1 MEQIVDFEDGRPGR
15 RPCRR
20 HDAGGTRRSVED
32 FYRGKQIRAS
42 GGAGGDYDIWMRLIT
57 AIGASSFSRRR
68 LRRRIYAGRRPDRRH
83 QLHCQSGAEKDG
95 TVVSTTERNLPYQL
109 LLGDKNIRFD
119 PQKLNWIGS
128 PESTNRVCAALAG
141 VPVRKASDLFEHE
154 LIVGGGGAGSAVSN
168 TPILLNKLLGMKF
181 KLVEGYNTSQ
191 NILLAM
197 ERGELQGLC
206 QTLAGLKSTRP
217 GWIEQGKLKI
227 LFTLEHDPVPGL
239 GAPTIYDFTK
249 TDEQREIIAL
259 YDSNLELGRPL
270 IAPPGV
276 PPERIMA
283 LRRAFDA
290 MTADADFQADAAKQ
304 GYQVT
309 LRRGEELQ
317 ATVDKL
323 RWRRRGCHRPG
334 RRIDAVRSAAMR
346 ARQ

>member
-1 MEQIVDFEDGRPGR
+1 MFLTAAQAASADP
-15 RPCRR
+15 
-20 HDAGGTRRSVED
+20 VED
-32 FYRGKQIRAS
+32 FYRGKQIRAIV
-42 GGAGGDYDIWMRLIT
+42 GLDAGSDYDIWMRLIT
-57 AIGASSFSRRR
+57 RHWGQFIPGHPSFVVEYMPGAGQ
-68 LRRRIYAGRRPDRRH
+68 IVATNYIAN
-83 QLHCQSGAEKDG
+83 QAEKDG
-95 TVVSTTERNLPYQL
+95 TVISTTERNLPYQL

-119 PQKLNWIGS
+119 PRKLNWIGS
-128 PESTNRVCAALAG
+128 PESTNRVCASIAG
-141 VPVRKASDLFEHE
+141 VPVQKASDLFEHE
-154 LIVGGGGAGSAVSN
+154 LIVGGGGAGSSVSN

-191 NILLAM
+191 NIFLAM
-197 ERGELQGLC
+197 ERGEVQGLC
-206 QTLAGLKSTRP
+206 QTFAGLKTTRP

-227 LFTLEHDPVPGL
+227 LFSLEREPVPGL
-239 GAPTIYDFTK
+239 NAPTIYDFTK

-276 PPERIMA
+276 PPARITT

-304 GYQVT
+304 GYQVS

-323 RWRRRGCHRPG
+323 MATPKAT
-334 RRIDAVRSAAMR
+334 IDKVVTLT
-346 ARQ
+346 Q